1 MFGSD
6 KVEFSDLNIDK
17 PHNELSSRVERWK
30 FEGSGWTINSI
41 IQCQLVISDIASCE
55 GSFYFPLPKELRNPM
70 KGLINIQ
77 NEDKESIRSCLCRY
91 LNPVNK
97 NSAEIRNFDKEFA
110 KQLDL
115 KSIKFTVHKKTMQK

>member
-1 MFGSD
+1 MFTNPWFGSD
-6 KVEFSDLNIDK
+6 KVEFSDLNIDEL
-17 PHNELSSRVERWK
+17 HNQFSSRVERWK

-77 NEDKESIRSCLCRY
+77 NEDKESIRWCLCRY

-97 NSAEIRNFDKEFA
+97 HLQKLEILIKNL
-110 KQLDL
+110 QNDL
-115 KSIKFTVHKKTMQK
+115 ILKA